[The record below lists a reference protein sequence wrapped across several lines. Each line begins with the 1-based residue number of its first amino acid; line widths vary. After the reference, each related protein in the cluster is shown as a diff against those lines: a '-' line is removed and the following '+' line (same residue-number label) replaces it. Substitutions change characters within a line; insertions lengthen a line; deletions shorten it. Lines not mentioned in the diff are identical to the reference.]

1 MTHRE
6 ELIKRIDAWFDFR
19 KPKSAAGDVINH
31 DCPRDEFAAELLADC
46 RAEIE
51 RITSA
56 LKDSQA
62 LNLKFAQDREAADA
76 KIERLNKPVRYV
88 PMTEKQRAQW
98 WSSDWSN
105 GVMLW
110 KFERAVIRR
119 AIVQGAKLEVME

>member
-1 MTHRE
+1 MNE
-6 ELIKRIDAWFDFR
+6 ELIKRIDDWQYKLDGFDYFD
-19 KPKSAAGDVINH
+19 SV
-31 DCPRDEFAAELLADC
+31 EAERLIADC

-51 RITSA
+51 RLTSA

-110 KFERAVIRR
+110 KFEHAVIRR
-119 AIVQGAKLEVME
+119 AIVQGAKLEVQE